1 MTGEDMR
8 TDQKKFLVVF
18 SHPKENSLAYA
29 IREAVIKGLKKIRAE
44 VRVQDLY
51 KEKFNP
57 LLYDIDENEKD
68 QVTVKMKENI
78 VWADGI
84 VFIAPLWWASIP
96 AMLKGYFDRIFTE
109 HFAFQYNQAGIPV
122 GLLKNKKAVLIGTC
136 DTPPLLAKFS
146 KTSLGFKSVIRGVL
160 KLSGIKDSKFILF
173 GSVTNSTEKQR
184 EKWIKRA
191 IAIGEKFGRP
201 DTSIRKMNKR
211 ISPLIRAVRLP
222 LYSFVFTSI
231 LLGSAIG
238 ASVAQN
244 FSWRGFGLAIFLGLL
259 CHTAVSYSNEV
270 ADEHA
275 DKININRTIFNG
287 GTGLMAK
294 GLITKRTLN
303 WGWIITSLLSLFIAS
318 LMVLR
323 FNYHWLL
330 FMGIAVG
337 LFLGLQYSFYP
348 LRFSRIGLGE
358 IAAFIGYGVPMML
371 VGLALQVENPAMS
384 QVTSGFRFFL
394 LSLPISLSV
403 FVTLCLTQIPD
414 TDADK
419 ETGKK
424 SISVLFKPKNVMILS
439 ATVLFLCIFFCFGLA
454 LLDILPL
461 KYSIII
467 SVFPLLTGVV
477 IIKNLNA
484 YKIPAGMKMI
494 NIMGMS
500 ATTTVLCGIVP
511 AVYFFNN
518 AVQVNLLKQLFS
530 N

>member
-1 MTGEDMR
+1 MIGKDIR
-8 TDQKKFLVVF
+8 TVQKNFLVVF
-18 SHPKENSLAYA
+18 SHPKEDSLTCA
-29 IREAVIKGLKKIRAE
+29 IKESVIKGLKKSRAE

-51 KEKFNP
+51 RENFNP
-57 LLYDIDENEKD
+57 LLYDIDENDKD
-68 QVTVKMKENI
+68 QVTMKMKENV

-109 HFAFQYNQAGIPV
+109 HFAFQYNQASIPV

-136 DTPPLLAKFS
+136 DTPSPLAKFS

-173 GSVTNSTEKQR
+173 GSVLNSTEKKR
-184 EKWIKRA
+184 KKWIERA
-191 IAIGEKFGRP
+191 LAIGEKFARP
-201 DTSIRKMNKR
+201 DSSIRKISKR
-211 ISPLIRAVRLP
+211 ISSLIKAVRLP
-222 LYSFVFTSI
+222 LYSFVFSSI

-238 ASVAQN
+238 ASVGQN
-244 FSWRGFGLAIFLGLL
+244 FNWGGFGLAIFLGIL

-270 ADEHA
+270 ADEQA
-275 DKININRTIFNG
+275 DKININRTMFNG
-287 GTGLMAK
+287 GTGLIAE

-323 FNYHWLL
+323 FHYHWLL
-330 FMGIAVG
+330 FLGIAAG

-348 LRFSRIGLGE
+348 LRLSRIGLGE

-371 VGLALQVENPAMS
+371 VGLALQLENPIVN
-384 QVTSGFRFFL
+384 QVTSGFRFYL

-419 ETGKK
+419 ETGKR
-424 SISVLFKPKNVMILS
+424 SISVLLRPKNVMILS
-439 ATVLFLCIFFCFGLA
+439 ATVMFLCIFFCFGLV
-454 LLDILPL
+454 LLGILPL

-467 SVFPLLTGVV
+467 SIFPLLTGGV

-518 AVQVNLLKQLFS
+518 SIGVTLLK
-530 N
+530 

>member
-51 KEKFNP
+51 REKFNP

-68 QVTVKMKENI
+68 QVTVKMKEDV

-84 VFIAPLWWASIP
+84 VFIAPLWWAGIP

-191 IAIGEKFGRP
+191 MAIGEKFARP
-201 DTSIRKMNKR
+201 DSLIRKMNKR
-211 ISPLIRAVRLP
+211 IFLLIRAIRLP

-238 ASVAQN
+238 ASVAHN

-287 GTGLMAK
+287 GTGLMAE

-467 SVFPLLTGVV
+467 SILPLLTGVV
-477 IIKNLNA
+477 IIKNLNT

-518 AVQVNLLKQLFS
+518 AVEVNLLKQLFS

>member
-1 MTGEDMR
+1 MTEGDMW
-8 TDQKKFLVVF
+8 T
-18 SHPKENSLAYA
+18 A
-29 IREAVIKGLKKIRAE
+29 
-44 VRVQDLY
+44 
-51 KEKFNP
+51 
-57 LLYDIDENEKD
+57 
-68 QVTVKMKENI
+68 
-78 VWADGI
+78 
-84 VFIAPLWWASIP
+84 
-96 AMLKGYFDRIFTE
+96 
-109 HFAFQYNQAGIPV
+109 
-122 GLLKNKKAVLIGTC
+122 
-136 DTPPLLAKFS
+136 
-146 KTSLGFKSVIRGVL
+146 
-160 KLSGIKDSKFILF
+160 
-173 GSVTNSTEKQR
+173 
-184 EKWIKRA
+184 
-191 IAIGEKFGRP
+191 
-201 DTSIRKMNKR
+201 IRKMNKK
-211 ISPLIRAVRLP
+211 IHPLIKAVRLP
-222 LYSFVFTSI
+222 LYSFVFSSI

-244 FSWRGFGLAIFLGLL
+244 FNWGGFGLAIFLGLL

-270 ADEHA
+270 ADEQA
-275 DKININRTIFNG
+275 DKINVNRTIFNG
-287 GTGLMAK
+287 GTGLIAE

-303 WGWIITSLLSLFIAS
+303 WGWIITSLLGLFIAS

-323 FNYHWLL
+323 FHYHWLL

-348 LRFSRIGLGE
+348 LRLSRVGLGE

-371 VGLALQVENPAMS
+371 VGLALQVENHIVN
-384 QVTSGFRFFL
+384 QVTSGFRFYL

-419 ETGKK
+419 ETGKR
-424 SISVLFKPKNVMILS
+424 SISVLFQPKNVMILS
-439 ATVLFLCIFFCFGLA
+439 ATVLFLCIFFCFGLV

-467 SVFPLLTGVV
+467 SVFPLLTAGV

-511 AVYFFNN
+511 AVYFFINP
-518 AVQVNLLKQLFS
+518 AQVNLLK
-530 N
+530 